1 MEVDRP
7 GHGSRTAR
15 VFLVEPYEPPP
26 VPPGINED
34 VRRFLEEE
42 LATIALLINHLI
54 QYNED
59 NP

>member
-1 MEVDRP
+1 M
-7 GHGSRTAR
+7 
-15 VFLVEPYEPPP
+15 LEPY
-26 VPPGINED
+26 VPPSVPESASPE

-42 LATIALLINHLI
+42 LARIAEYINHLL

>member
-1 MEVDRP
+1 M
-7 GHGSRTAR
+7 
-15 VFLVEPYEPPP
+15 LEPYIPPP
-26 VPPGINED
+26 VPQGVSPE

-42 LATIALLINHLI
+42 LARIALILNHLI

>member
-1 MEVDRP
+1 M
-7 GHGSRTAR
+7 
-15 VFLVEPYEPPP
+15 LQPYVPPP
-26 VPPGINED
+26 VPENIAPE

-42 LATIALLINHLI
+42 LDAIAIIINHLL

>member
-1 MEVDRP
+1 MM
-7 GHGSRTAR
+7 
-15 VFLVEPYEPPP
+15 EPYVPPP
-26 VPPGINED
+26 VPQSLSPE

-42 LATIALLINHLI
+42 LARIALIINHLL

>member
-1 MEVDRP
+1 MM
-7 GHGSRTAR
+7 
-15 VFLVEPYEPPP
+15 EPYVPPP
-26 VPPGINED
+26 VPQSPSPE

-42 LATIALLINHLI
+42 LARIALIINHLL